1 MYDTVCLKQINWR
14 HTVSI
19 MTYRSPDMIV
29 QLLQSK
35 GIVTF
40 EEMQNA
46 MGAASR
52 ATTFRY
58 LKQVQYMRSYNHNG
72 RYYTFRD
79 PTLFDRWGLYSQGDV
94 FFSRDGKLGKTVI
107 RLIQESEAGMT
118 QRDLQDLL
126 KVRVQ
131 VLLLEAI
138 RHNKI
143 RRELVAGLYLYLHNN
158 SDIGDIQLKSRHT
171 RISSHHSLPDSKII
185 EDHIIIEVLLI
196 LIRHSDYQPA
206 DVTRALRGHIPP
218 ITKEQVI
225 EVFSRYDLEEIGKKK
240 GSTVS

>member
-1 MYDTVCLKQINWR
+1 
-14 HTVSI
+14 VSI

-46 MGAASR
+46 LRAASR

-72 RYYTFRD
+72 RYYTSRD
-79 PTLFDRWGLYSQGDV
+79 PTRFDRWGLYTQGDI
-94 FFSRDGKLGKTVI
+94 FFSRDGKLGNTVK
-107 RLIQESEAGMT
+107 RLVRESEGGMT
-118 QRDLQDLL
+118 QRELQDLL

-131 VLLLEAI
+131 VLLLEAV
-138 RHNKI
+138 RHDRI
-143 RRELVAGLYLYLHNN
+143 RRELVEGLYLYLHND
-158 SDIGDIQLKSRHT
+158 STISTTQLRNRHT
-171 RISSHHSLPDSKII
+171 RASSHRSLQASVII
-185 EDHIIIEVLLI
+185 DDHIIIEVLLV
-196 LIRHSDYQPA
+196 LIRYPIYLPA
-206 DVTRALRGHIPP
+206 DVTRVLRGHVPP
-218 ITKEQVI
+218 ITKDQVI
-225 EVFSRYDLEEIGKKK
+225 EVFYRYDLEAIGKKK

>member
-1 MYDTVCLKQINWR
+1 
-14 HTVSI
+14 

-35 GIVTF
+35 DIVTF
-40 EEMQNA
+40 EEIQNA
-46 MGAASR
+46 LGAASR

-79 PTLFDRWGLYSQGDV
+79 PTIFDRWGLYSQGGV
-94 FFSRDGKLGKTVI
+94 FFSREGKLGETVK

-118 QRDLQDLL
+118 QRELQDLL

-131 VLLLEAI
+131 VLLLDAI
-138 RHNKI
+138 RHHKI
-143 RRELVAGLYLYLHNN
+143 RRELVAGLYLYLHN
-158 SDIGDIQLKSRHT
+158 DPGIGDTQLKSRHA
-171 RISSHHSLPDSKII
+171 RISTHHSLQEFRII
-185 EDHIIIEVLLI
+185 DDHIVIEVLLI
-196 LIRHSDYQPA
+196 LIRHSGYQPA

-225 EVFSRYDLEEIGKKK
+225 EVFSRYELEEIGKKK

>member
-1 MYDTVCLKQINWR
+1 
-14 HTVSI
+14 

-35 GIVTF
+35 DIVTF

-46 MGAASR
+46 LGAASR

-79 PTLFDRWGLYSQGDV
+79 PTIFDCWGLYSQGGV
-94 FFSRDGKLGKTVI
+94 FFSRDGKLGKTVK

-118 QRDLQDLL
+118 QRELQDLL

-131 VLLLEAI
+131 VLLLDAI

-143 RRELVAGLYLYLHNN
+143 QRELVAGLYLYLHND
-158 SDIGDIQLKSRHT
+158 SGIGDTQLKIRHA
-171 RISSHHSLPDSKII
+171 RISTHHSLQESEII
-185 EDHIIIEVLLI
+185 DDHIVIEVLLI
-196 LIRHSDYQPA
+196 LIRHSSYQPA

-218 ITKEQVI
+218 ITREQVI

>member
-1 MYDTVCLKQINWR
+1 MV
-14 HTVSI
+14 
-19 MTYRSPDMIV
+19 YRSPDMIV

-40 EEMQNA
+40 EEIQNTLR
-46 MGAASR
+46 AASR

-79 PTLFDRWGLYSQGDV
+79 PTRFDRWGLYAQGTI
-94 FFSRDGKLGKTVI
+94 FFSRDGTLGNTVK
-107 RLIQESEAGMT
+107 RLVRESEGGMT
-118 QRDLQDLL
+118 QRELQDLL

-131 VLLLEAI
+131 VLLLEAV
-138 RHNKI
+138 RHDKI
-143 RRELVAGLYLYLHNN
+143 RRELVEGLYLYLHND
-158 SDIGDIQLKSRHT
+158 STIAATQLKSRHT
-171 RISSHHSLPDSKII
+171 RISSHRSLQASVGVDA
-185 EDHIIIEVLLI
+185 HIIIEVLLV
-196 LIRHSDYQPA
+196 LIRHPVYQPA
-206 DVTRALRGHIPP
+206 DVTRVLRGQVPP

-225 EVFSRYDLEEIGKKK
+225 EVFSRYDLETIGKKK